1 MHNFVDKTLY
11 NEEEILASVS
21 RIFSEILEKQKN
33 NFNQR
38 INIVTKWKGN
48 VKNKILQKR
57 QDWKNS

>member
-11 NEEEILASVS
+11 NEKEILASVS

-33 NFNQR
+33 NFNQK